1 MIQSE
6 LFLSLQFK
14 RTSDFPLPVASSK
27 LVLLLG
33 GDGWVL
39 GGEFRSSPLHLA
51 LPSSR
56 TRAGDLTFQSVL

>member
-39 GGEFRSSPLHLA
+39 GG
-51 LPSSR
+51 
-56 TRAGDLTFQSVL
+56 